1 MPAVGKTT
9 IGKLLAKK
17 LNMQFVDG
25 DDLIRASCMATL
37 PEIIEKHGP
46 DGFIKIENAVLSAFD
61 GTDTVL
67 APGGSVVYGEDA
79 MRNLKARSVIV
90 YLYLPFD
97 KLEVRLGKAKERGV
111 VLRDGQ
117 TLKDLFDERVVL
129 YEKYADVTIDES
141 GKKSEETAE
150 ECAAALKNKL

>member
-1 MPAVGKTT
+1 M
-9 IGKLLAKK
+9 
-17 LNMQFVDG
+17 
-25 DDLIRASCMATL
+25 
-37 PEIIEKHGP
+37 
-46 DGFIKIENAVLSAFD
+46 
-61 GTDTVL
+61 L
-67 APGGSVVYGEDA
+67 APGGSVVYGEEA
-79 MRNLKARSVIV
+79 MRNLKARSVVV

-129 YEKYADVTIDES
+129 YEKYADVIIDES